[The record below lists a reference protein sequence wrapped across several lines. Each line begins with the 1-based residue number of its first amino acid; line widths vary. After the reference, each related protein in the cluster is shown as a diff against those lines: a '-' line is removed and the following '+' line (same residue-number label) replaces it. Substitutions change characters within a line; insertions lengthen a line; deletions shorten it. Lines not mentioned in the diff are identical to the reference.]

1 MTKSDKN
8 DAIKSRVGLAVAAAV
23 EPMPVGLAG
32 GGGYRIDS
40 AQRGECSLG
49 VEAFRVAPG
58 SDQEGRRR
66 VGSYAE
72 DADQCRRCR
81 PGESFELG
89 LQVVDLSAELTV
101 AAGK

>member
-40 AQRGECSLG
+40 AQRGECSLEPPSTG
-49 VEAFRVAPG
+49 KPTKGEADTPLLGGAMRHSQHAMGRLPG
-58 SDQEGRRR
+58 NMPS
-66 VGSYAE
+66 V
-72 DADQCRRCR
+72 
-81 PGESFELG
+81 PG
-89 LQVVDLSAELTV
+89 
-101 AAGK
+101 